1 MTDRYSNIKTGTEI
15 SKESLI
21 IDSNIINNYLNAI
34 NDSSRVELNELEKN
48 FIPPMCIA
56 ALSLRGVI
64 NKLKIPGGTIH
75 TTQELEFTNSA
86 KTGEKL
92 ECIAKLILNSIRGDW
107 RFLTIGINVTN
118 KEGKNIMYGKSNIM
132 LPHNNKE

>member
-1 MTDRYSNIKTGTEI
+1 MVRNGLFGRKTKKTKGAVEKT
-15 SKESLI
+15 KE
-21 IDSNIINNYLNAI
+21 
-34 NDSSRVELNELEKN
+34 
-48 FIPPMCIA
+48 
-56 ALSLRGVI
+56 
-64 NKLKIPGGTIH
+64 
-75 TTQELEFTNSA
+75 

>member
-34 NDSSRVELNELEKN
+34 NDSSRVKLNELEKN

-56 ALSLRGVI
+56 ALSLRGV
-64 NKLKIPGGTIH
+64 
-75 TTQELEFTNSA
+75 
-86 KTGEKL
+86 
-92 ECIAKLILNSIRGDW
+92 
-107 RFLTIGINVTN
+107 TN

-132 LPHNNKE
+132 LPHNDKE

>member
-92 ECIAKLILNSIRGDW
+92 ECIA
-107 RFLTIGINVTN
+107 
-118 KEGKNIMYGKSNIM
+118 
-132 LPHNNKE
+132 